1 MDARI
6 VRTRAALLDAG
17 AALVDERDP
26 DQISMTDI
34 AARAGV
40 SRQVIYAHFADRDHV
55 LAEAAIGRMRQVIAQ
70 AEDGPTRLPVD
81 GSPPRT
87 LTALMGHLLDN
98 RAFYQRLLTGR
109 TGVVVRE
116 ELTSHNR
123 FHFERMMDLP
133 GPTRRMSIEERIE
146 LVTFLAGG
154 STALIVSWLT
164 QAIPVSTPDAMAAKL
179 WRLWTSLRPVGT
191 R

>member
-1 MDARI
+1 
-6 VRTRAALLDAG
+6 
-17 AALVDERDP
+17 
-26 DQISMTDI
+26 
-34 AARAGV
+34 
-40 SRQVIYAHFADRDHV
+40 
-55 LAEAAIGRMRQVIAQ
+55 
-70 AEDGPTRLPVD
+70 
-81 GSPPRT
+81 
-87 LTALMGHLLDN
+87 MGHLLDN

-109 TGVVVRE
+109 TGAVVRE

-123 FHFERMMDLP
+123 FPSHFERMMDLP